1 NKTSDKAE
9 SIDKLDAH
17 FEQNGSSGIDAVCDE
32 DIKSFGAAEWKAMS
46 NNDQQEEL
54 LKYRLTYLRESTVN
68 WCAALG
74 TVLAN
79 DEVKDGFSERG
90 GYPVEQKKMMQ
101 WSMRITAYAERLLQ
115 GLDTIDWPE
124 PLKEMQRNW
133 IGKSVGASV
142 KFPIE
147 NSDNNIE
154 VFTTRVDTIF
164 GVTFLV

>member
-1 NKTSDKAE
+1 MNGKFYTTKA
-9 SIDKLDAH
+9 A
-17 FEQNGSSGIDAVCDE
+17 GRT
-32 DIKSFGAAEWKAMS
+32 
-46 NNDQQEEL
+46 

-68 WCAALG
+68 WCPALG

-133 IGKSVGASV
+133 IGKSGASASFSQIRV
-142 KFPIE
+142 ARSEPAHRQ
-147 NSDNNIE
+147 
-154 VFTTRVDTIF
+154 TRNVYRGF
-164 GVTFLV
+164 HHPC